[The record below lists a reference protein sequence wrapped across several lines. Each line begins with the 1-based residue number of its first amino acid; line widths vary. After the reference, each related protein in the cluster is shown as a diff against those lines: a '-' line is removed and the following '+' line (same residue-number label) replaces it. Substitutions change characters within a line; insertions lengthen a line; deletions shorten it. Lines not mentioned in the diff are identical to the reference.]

1 MEKKIYG
8 LIIFLLYAP
17 VFVIGAESRLD
28 DPEMVTIS
36 GRVSHFD
43 GNPVDS
49 ALVEIKNDDF
59 STAYSTHTD
68 SEGYYELTVKPDK
81 YLALLSV
88 RMDEYPRFSK
98 LPEEEQKLEFWAWNF
113 IARSDTVI
121 DISYDRLEIY
131 GFNAFRI
138 YGATPGYTIYC
149 RPMSLGL
156 LYAGND
162 DLCPE
167 PEDLDID
174 IEINGSPVKLNMVQK
189 VKEYVPDGELYGLL
203 LHVGLPENKA
213 QGEYDLFR
221 LVMRH
226 RTNGDAGE
234 ALLYRESTVY

>member
-1 MEKKIYG
+1 MKKKLYGSIFFMLIAAVHIVGAAEKD
-8 LIIFLLYAP
+8 
-17 VFVIGAESRLD
+17 D
-28 DPEMVTIS
+28 DPSLVTIR
-36 GRVSHFD
+36 GKVSHFD
-43 GNPVDS
+43 GSTVDS

-59 STAYSTHTD
+59 STAYSTYTD
-68 SEGYYELTVKPDK
+68 SEGYYKLTVSPGN
-81 YLALLSV
+81 YLVLLSV
-88 RMDEYPRFSK
+88 RMDEYPRFSS
-98 LPEEEQKLEFWAWNF
+98 LAEEEQKLEFWAWNF

-121 DISYDRLEIY
+121 DIRYDCLEIY
-131 GFNAFRI
+131 GLNAFRI

-174 IEINGSPVKLNMVQK
+174 VEINGSPVELNMVQK

-203 LHVGLPENKA
+203 LHVGLPEKKA
-213 QGEYDLFR
+213 KGEYVLFR

>member
-8 LIIFLLYAP
+8 LIILLLITP
-17 VFVIGAESRLD
+17 VLLVGAKEKAD
-28 DPEMVTIS
+28 DTIMVTIS

-49 ALVEIKNDDF
+49 ALVEIKNNDF
-59 STAYSTHTD
+59 STAYNTYTD
-68 SEGYYELTVKPDK
+68 SEGYYELTISPGN

-88 RMDEYPRFSK
+88 RMDEYPRFSS
-98 LPEEEQKLEFWAWNF
+98 LPEEDQKLEFWAWNF
-113 IARSDTVI
+113 IAPSDTVI
-121 DISYDRLEIY
+121 DIRYDRLEIY
-131 GFNAFRI
+131 GLNAFRI

-156 LYAGND
+156 LHSGND

-174 IEINGSPVKLNMVQK
+174 IEINGSPVELNMVQK
-189 VKEYVPDGELYGLL
+189 VREFVPGGELYGLL

-213 QGEYDLFR
+213 KGEYDLFR

>member
-1 MEKKIYG
+1 MKKNNYA
-8 LIIFLLYAP
+8 IIFFVLIAVVPLL
-17 VFVIGAESRLD
+17 GAEDKDD
-28 DPEMVTIS
+28 DPSMVTIR

-59 STAYSTHTD
+59 STAYRTHTD
-68 SEGYYELTVKPDK
+68 DEGYYELTVKPDN

-88 RMDEYPRFSK
+88 RMDEYPRFSS

-121 DISYDRLEIY
+121 DIRYDRLEIY
-131 GFNAFRI
+131 GLNAFRI

-156 LYAGND
+156 LHSGND

-174 IEINGSPVKLNMVQK
+174 VDINGSPVNLNMVQK
-189 VKEYVPDGELYGLL
+189 VREYVPGGELYGLL
-203 LHVGLPENKA
+203 LHVGLPENKVK
-213 QGEYDLFR
+213 GEYDLLR
-221 LVMRH
+221 LLMRH